1 MPSNGTINLRRG
13 FDIKLEGAASK
24 TLTDLAISAIVAVQ
38 PPDFPHIIPKLVVKP
53 GDEVQAGAPLF
64 HDKDHPELFFTA
76 PVSGEVV
83 EIVRGEKRRILEVR
97 ILADKKAASRA
108 FQPINPSTLS
118 RDQVVNRLLD
128 SGAWVF
134 IRQRPYSL
142 IARPHESPKAI
153 FVSGF
158 DSAPLAPD
166 LGFILE
172 QSGSLFQAGL
182 DALAKL
188 TDGKVHLGLPINA
201 PSVLQQAQGV
211 TKTIFNGPHPAGNV
225 GVQIHHV
232 DPINPQEVVWYVHA
246 QDVVNIG
253 RLFAEGVYRPE
264 RIVALTGSEATE
276 RGYFRTIQ
284 GVHLKDL
291 LNNRVKTDQVR
302 LIQGHVL
309 TGQQTS
315 QDAFL
320 SAYTHQ
326 ITAIPEGNH
335 HEFLGW
341 LTPGFHKLSLSRTF
355 FSWLN
360 KNKSYRLDTN
370 LHGEE
375 RAFVVTGQYE
385 QVLPMDI
392 LPTYLLKAILANDLE
407 KMEQL
412 GIYEVSEEDFAL
424 CEFVCTSKIN
434 VQKII
439 SDGLE
444 MIRKEG

>member
-1 MPSNGTINLRRG
+1 
-13 FDIKLEGAASK
+13 
-24 TLTDLAISAIVAVQ
+24 
-38 PPDFPHIIPKLVVKP
+38 
-53 GDEVQAGAPLF
+53 
-64 HDKDHPELFFTA
+64 
-76 PVSGEVV
+76 GEVV
-83 EIVRGEKRRILEVR
+83 EIVRGEKRRILQVR

-118 RDQVVNRLLD
+118 RDHVVNRLLD

-134 IRQRPYSL
+134 IRQRPYSF
-142 IARPHESPKAI
+142 IARPNESPKAI

-172 QSGSLFQAGL
+172 QSGNLFQAGL

-201 PSVLQQAQGV
+201 SSVLQQAQGV

-444 MIRKEG
+444 MVRKEG

>member
-13 FDIKLEGAASK
+13 FDIKLEGIAPK
-24 TLTDLAISAIVAVQ
+24 KLTDLPISALVAVQ
-38 PPDFPHIIPKLVVKP
+38 PPDFLHVTPKMVVKQ

-64 HDKDHPELFFTA
+64 HDKDHPEVFFTS

-97 ILADKKAASRA
+97 ILADKNATSRA
-108 FQPINPSTLS
+108 FPRANPATLS
-118 RDQVVNRLLD
+118 REQVVNRLLD

-142 IARPHESPKAI
+142 IARPTDTPKAI
-153 FVSGF
+153 FISGF

-166 LGFILE
+166 LGFMLE
-172 QSGSLFQAGL
+172 HAGSNFQTGL

-188 TDGKVHLGLPINA
+188 TNGKVHLGLPANA
-201 PSVLQQAQGV
+201 SSVLQQAQGV
-211 TKTIFNGPHPAGNV
+211 TQTVFNGPHPAGNV

-232 DPINPQEVVWYVHA
+232 DPINPHEVVWYIHV

-276 RGYFRTIQ
+276 RGYFRTVQ
-284 GVHLKDL
+284 GVHLKEL
-291 LNNRVKTDQVR
+291 LQNRVNTDNVR
-302 LIQGHVL
+302 LIQGNVL
-309 TGQQTS
+309 TGHKTNS
-315 QDAFL
+315 NAFL
-320 SAYTHQ
+320 SAYAHQ
-326 ITAIPEGNH
+326 ITAIPEGNEY
-335 HEFLGW
+335 EFMGW
-341 LTPGFHKLSLSRTF
+341 LTPGFNKLSRSRTF

-360 KNKSYRLDTN
+360 KNKSYRLNTN
-370 LHGEE
+370 TRGEE
-375 RAFVVTGQYE
+375 RAFVVTGEYE
-385 QVLPMDI
+385 KVLPMDI
-392 LPTYLLKAILANDLE
+392 LPTYLLKAILANDIE